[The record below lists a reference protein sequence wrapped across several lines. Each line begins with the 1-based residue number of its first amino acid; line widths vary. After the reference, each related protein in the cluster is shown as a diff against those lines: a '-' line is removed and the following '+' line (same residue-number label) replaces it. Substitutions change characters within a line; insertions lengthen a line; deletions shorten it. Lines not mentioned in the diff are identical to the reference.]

1 MTGDEGPRLT
11 YVGSFDNEGVSHL
24 VIPAGALARA
34 EQTIAAERLVVGDHV
49 SKVGGD
55 YRFEGVVVASFA
67 KRDGKT
73 WRYVAEN
80 ADRVLHI
87 FSAAQLAR
95 SPKEPT

>member
-1 MTGDEGPRLT
+1 MNDAPRLVPIGYFGGGT
-11 YVGSFDNEGVSHL
+11 SAL
-24 VIPAGALARA
+24 TIPHEAIARA
-34 EQTIAAERLVVGDHV
+34 EQAIAAERLVVGDHV

-55 YRFEGVVVASFA
+55 YRFEGVVVASFV

-80 ADRVLHI
+80 ADRVLHV
-87 FSAAQLAR
+87 FSAAQLVR